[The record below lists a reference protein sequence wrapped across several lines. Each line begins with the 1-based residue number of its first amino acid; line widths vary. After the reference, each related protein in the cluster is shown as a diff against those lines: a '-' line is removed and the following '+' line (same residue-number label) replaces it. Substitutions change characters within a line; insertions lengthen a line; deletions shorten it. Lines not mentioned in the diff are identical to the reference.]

1 MMMSID
7 QFVAHVG
14 LDWADKKHDV
24 CIQFKNGE
32 RRFEVIQHTPESLDT
47 WLNTLH
53 KQVNG
58 RIAVALELK
67 KGPIVYALQKYP
79 FITVFPVHALSL
91 ARYRQAFSPSGAKDD
106 PQDAELALD
115 LMLRY
120 PEKIKLIEPS
130 TGELRLLQQL
140 VEQRRLLVED
150 KRRFVNR
157 LINTLKQYYP
167 QPLEWFSHRDS
178 GLFLDLIARWPS
190 LQLLKRA
197 RANTI
202 RRFLNSKGGPAVK
215 HTESRIEHIRNAL
228 PLTTDQ
234 YVIEANML
242 LAVAQIKQIKLAVE
256 SIRIYDVRIDELF
269 KTLPDADIFKSLPG
283 IGPCMGPRMLAALGD
298 NRNRFNSA
306 EEIQNYAG
314 IAPVTERS
322 GQKSWVHWRWQCSKF
337 VRQTFVEWAAKTV
350 HTSYWAGIYYQRQRS
365 KGKSH
370 QSAVRALAF
379 KWIRI
384 IYRCWKTKCCYDEAK
399 YLKALKERDSPLLKT

>member
-1 MMMSID
+1 MSID

-298 NRNRFNSA
+298 NLNRFNSA

>member
-1 MMMSID
+1 MSID

-120 PEKIKLIEPS
+120 PEKIKPIEPS

>member
-1 MMMSID
+1 MTAIN
-7 QFVAHVG
+7 QFAAHVG

-24 CIQFKNGE
+24 CVQFKTGE
-32 RRFEVIQHTPESLDT
+32 RVFHVIDHVPEALDI
-47 WLNTLH
+47 WLNDLH

-58 RIAVALELK
+58 RIAIALELK
-67 KGPIVYALQKYP
+67 KGPVVYALQKYP
-79 FITVFPVHALSL
+79 FVTVFPVHALSL

-120 PEKIKLIEPS
+120 PKKIKAIEPDNAQI
-130 TGELRLLQQL
+130 RLLQQL

-167 QPLEWFSHRDS
+167 QPLAWFSHRDS
-178 GLFLDLIARWPS
+178 LLFCELIIRWPS
-190 LQLLKRA
+190 LQQLKRA
-197 RANTI
+197 RGDTVRHFMNA
-202 RRFLNSKGGPAVK
+202 KGGRAIAL
-215 HTESRIEHIRNAL
+215 TEQRVASIANAI
-228 PLTTDQ
+228 PLTTDES
-234 YVIEANML
+234 VIEANALMATA
-242 LAVAQIKQIKLAVE
+242 LATQIKVVSEIIGTYDARIE
-256 SIRIYDVRIDELF
+256 SLF
-269 KTLPDADIFKSLPG
+269 DTLPDAGLFKSLPG
-283 IGPCMGPRMLAALGD
+283 IGPCMGPRMLVALGD

-337 VRQTFVEWAAKTV
+337 IRQTFVEWAAKTV
-350 HTSYWAGIYYQRQRS
+350 NSSYWAKLYYQGLRE

-370 QSAVRALAF
+370 QSAIRALAF

-384 IYRCWKTKCCYDEAK
+384 IYRCWKARTCYDEAK
-399 YLKALKERDSPLLKT
+399 YLLSLKERNSPLLRS

>member
-1 MMMSID
+1 MMSID
-7 QFVAHVG
+7 QFAAHVG

-120 PEKIKLIEPS
+120 PEKIKPIEPS

-215 HTESRIEHIRNAL
+215 HTE
-228 PLTTDQ
+228 
-234 YVIEANML
+234 
-242 LAVAQIKQIKLAVE
+242 
-256 SIRIYDVRIDELF
+256 
-269 KTLPDADIFKSLPG
+269 
-283 IGPCMGPRMLAALGD
+283 
-298 NRNRFNSA
+298 
-306 EEIQNYAG
+306 
-314 IAPVTERS
+314 
-322 GQKSWVHWRWQCSKF
+322 
-337 VRQTFVEWAAKTV
+337 
-350 HTSYWAGIYYQRQRS
+350 
-365 KGKSH
+365 
-370 QSAVRALAF
+370 
-379 KWIRI
+379 
-384 IYRCWKTKCCYDEAK
+384 
-399 YLKALKERDSPLLKT
+399 